1 MPVDKKSLIPLYYQI
16 KEDIINKIK
25 NNDLKVGDRIA
36 GENEL
41 KDIYGVSQ
49 ITVRK
54 ALSELVNEG
63 YLYRV
68 QGKGTYVA
76 ERKVNRL
83 LNLMSFTEEMKQ
95 RGFEPTVKVLKTEVI
110 KDPLTAE
117 KLGLVRNSNILKIQR
132 LRLAD
137 EIPVALQTSYI
148 SESILKTDDIRDLE
162 KEKSLYKILTSKGI
176 TPYKAKEQYNVLK
189 MDDKTICS
197 LLNIKK
203 GDAIFFV
210 KRRTY
215 TEDNKLFEYAE
226 SILRGDKYAIE
237 VELNK
242 WIINRRF

>member
-1 MPVDKKSLIPLYYQI
+1 MLVIVDKNSPIPLYYQV

-25 NNDLKVGDRIA
+25 KDDLKVGDKIA
-36 GENEL
+36 GEHEL

-49 ITVRK
+49 ITIRK

-83 LNLMSFTEEMKQ
+83 LNLMSFTEEMRQ
-95 RGFEPTVKVLKTEVI
+95 RGFEPGVKLLEVEMI
-110 KDPLTAE
+110 RDPLKAE
-117 KLGLVRNSNILKIQR
+117 QLEVSRNSNILKVKR

-137 EIPVALQTSYI
+137 GIPVALQTSYL
-148 SESILKTDDIRDLE
+148 SESILEIDDVKDFE
-162 KEKSLYKILTSKGI
+162 KKKSLYKILTSKGVV
-176 TPYKAKEQYNVLK
+176 PYKAKEQYNVLK
-189 MDDKTICS
+189 MDDKKICNM
-197 LLNIKK
+197 LNIKK
-203 GDAIFFV
+203 GDAVFWV

-215 TEDNKLFEYAE
+215 TEDDKLFEYAE

-237 VELNK
+237 VELN
-242 WIINRRF
+242 N